1 MQARDFV
8 VSLFNTGTRKRF
20 NDEPP
25 DDDAA
30 QIWQEYEKLANLP
43 APPARIPRQ
52 HVKEFIA
59 AAERAAAKFIRKK
72 DVRSLFDVLRLPK
85 TAFDPYLT
93 RRKTSIVR
101 QVLKDYPRVELPD
114 PHAEDRKPRPPTRT
128 NENDEKYNKQ
138 KHCSKKA
145 MSEKHSRR
153 WFRRWGPPP

>member
-1 MQARDFV
+1 M
-8 VSLFNTGTRKRF
+8 SLFNTGTRKRF

-114 PHAEDRKPRPPTRT
+114 PHADDRKPRPRAKPP
-128 NENDEKYNKQ
+128 NEDQRK
-138 KHCSKKA
+138 
-145 MSEKHSRR
+145 RR
-153 WFRRWGPPP
+153 KVQQAEALFQEGNV